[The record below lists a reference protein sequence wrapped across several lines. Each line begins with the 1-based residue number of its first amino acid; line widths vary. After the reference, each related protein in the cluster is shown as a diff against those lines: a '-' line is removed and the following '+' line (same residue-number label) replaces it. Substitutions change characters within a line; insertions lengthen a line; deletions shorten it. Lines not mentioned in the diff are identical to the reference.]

1 MQETNIMKKL
11 NRTWLYYSSLD
22 MRPEEHL
29 IKQSSSSSEIK
40 ISPSAYDAQQ
50 YCLSD
55 YLKYSPYQ

>member
-1 MQETNIMKKL
+1 MQEINIMKKS

-40 ISPSAYDAQQ
+40 ISPFAYDAQE
-50 YCLSD
+50 YWLSD
-55 YLKYSPYQ
+55 YLKSSPCQ